1 MSATVTATWTA
12 WESPIGELTLVGGDE
27 GLAAVRFPNRPGRL
41 DPAARDEEALA
52 GPVAQLA
59 AYFAAECRG
68 FELPLAPRRGTELEL
83 AVWSALER
91 IPYGETVSY
100 GELAERV
107 GHVGDHER
115 VREVA
120 AIVGRTPTPIVV
132 PCHRVIGADGS
143 LTGYGGGVERKR
155 ALLDLERR
163 AVAGLPH
170 QPPWEFRQSSLI

>member
-1 MSATVTATWTA
+1 MSATATAAWTR
-12 WESPIGELTLVGGDE
+12 WESPIGGLTLVNADG
-27 GLAAVRFPNRPGRL
+27 GLAAVHFPGGPERL
-41 DPAARDEEALA
+41 DPAARDDDALA
-52 GPVAQLA
+52 RPAAQLA
-59 AYFAAECRG
+59 AYFAAERRG
-68 FELPLAPRRGTELEL
+68 FALPLAPRRGTELEL
-83 AVWSALER
+83 GVWSALER

-107 GHVGDHER
+107 GHAGDHER

-143 LTGYGGGVERKR
+143 LTGYGGGIERKR

-163 AVAGLPH
+163 AAAGLPH
-170 QPPWEFRQSSLI
+170 QPPWEFRQPTLI